1 MADKKFS
8 DLVAN
13 ADTNLAVAAVGDYL
27 LIYDISE
34 PLDVN
39 KIKVISIAD
48 FQDSIKAPVITARQG
63 GSATINSTPGTTNY
77 VPVSNDIQIG
87 SANVAFVAGTYG
99 GQSSITFPHEF
110 TYAPIVLAFILA
122 GTQNGSYSTV
132 LTTNQVTKSGFN
144 AIINNYT
151 AQSGAW
157 NQTVFWI
164 AILAL

>member
-13 ADTNLAVAAVGDYL
+13 PDTNLAVAAVGDYL

-39 KIKVISIAD
+39 KIKVISIANLAEAVKLP
-48 FQDSIKAPVITARQG
+48 IITARQG
-63 GSATINSTPGTTNY
+63 GSVTDCSMPGTTNY
-77 VPVSNDIQIG
+77 IPALTDIQIG
-87 SANVAFVAGTYG
+87 SANVPFVITTYG
-99 GQSSITFPHEF
+99 GQTWVTFPHEF
-110 TYAPIVLAFILA
+110 AYPPIVLAFLLA

-132 LTTNQVTKSGFN
+132 LTTNQVSKSGFY